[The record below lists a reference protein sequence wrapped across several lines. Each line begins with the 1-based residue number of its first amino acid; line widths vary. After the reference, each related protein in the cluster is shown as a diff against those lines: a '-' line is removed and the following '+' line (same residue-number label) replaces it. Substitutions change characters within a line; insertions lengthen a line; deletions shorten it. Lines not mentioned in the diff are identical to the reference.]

1 MADSTRQ
8 PGPPKKP
15 LTLAEQVK
23 QQKQTYDQ
31 QAYQRLADS
40 VKPRPRVIANALN
53 AFWIGGTIS
62 ALAQI
67 ITLIFTS
74 AGLNPRDA
82 ASATVIVM
90 VFLGAF
96 LTGLG
101 IYDEIGKVAGAGSI
115 IPITGFAN
123 SIVAPAM
130 EYKREGFVFGVAA
143 RMFNIAGPVL
153 VYGFIVSVLIG
164 LIAYFLK

>member
-1 MADSTRQ
+1 LADSKQ

-15 LTLAEQVK
+15 LTLTEQVL

-40 VKPRPRVIANALN
+40 VKPRHNVLVNAFN
-53 AFWIGGTIS
+53 AFWVGGSIA

-67 ITLIFTS
+67 ITLIFI
-74 AGLNPRDA
+74 ANGVNIRDA
-82 ASATVIVM
+82 ATAATIIM
-90 VFLGAF
+90 IFLGAL

-153 VYGFIVSVLIG
+153 VYGFIVAVLVG
-164 LIAYFLK
+164 LIAYFLQ

>member
-1 MADSTRQ
+1 MADSKQ

-15 LTLAEQVK
+15 LTLAEQVR

-40 VKPRPRVIANALN
+40 VKPKHNVLVNALN
-53 AFWIGGTIS
+53 AFWVGGSIA

-67 ITLIFTS
+67 FTIIFAS
-74 AGLNPRDA
+74 GGLNSRDA
-82 ASATVIVM
+82 AAATTIIM

-101 IYDEIGKVAGAGSI
+101 VYDE
-115 IPITGFAN
+115 
-123 SIVAPAM
+123 
-130 EYKREGFVFGVAA
+130 
-143 RMFNIAGPVL
+143 
-153 VYGFIVSVLIG
+153 
-164 LIAYFLK
+164 